1 VEELQIDWL
10 SSEDLKE
17 EKVVSA
23 PKGDYKPFR
32 LILPKF
38 RASNHA
44 IGACSTAQ
52 TRAPS
57 DEQPLLRVKFDW
69 DQNKRQTRERFR
81 LILLTAAGLRASA
94 YFIAVTCLPSR
105 DL

>member
-23 PKGDYKPFR
+23 PKADYKPFR
-32 LILPKF
+32 LIVPKF

-44 IGACSTAQ
+44 IGACFYSTS
-52 TRAPS
+52 PC
-57 DEQPLLRVKFDW
+57 
-69 DQNKRQTRERFR
+69 
-81 LILLTAAGLRASA
+81 A
-94 YFIAVTCLPSR
+94 Y
-105 DL
+105 